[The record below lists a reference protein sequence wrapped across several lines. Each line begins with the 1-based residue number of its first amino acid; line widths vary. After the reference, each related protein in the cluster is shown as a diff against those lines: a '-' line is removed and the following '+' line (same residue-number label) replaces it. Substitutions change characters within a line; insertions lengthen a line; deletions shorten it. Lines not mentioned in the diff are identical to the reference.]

1 MATKPRY
8 QIVKDHILDG
18 IENGRFAVD
27 DRVPSEAQLVDTF
40 GVSRMTAN
48 RALNELSQAGVLV
61 RLVGVGTF
69 VADCRVRGE
78 LMTVRDIAD
87 ELAEKG
93 HAHAMDVLAQ
103 RRVVATT
110 ELAESF
116 ELRPGAE
123 LIQARVRHRRDG
135 EPVLLEDRF
144 VNAALLPEFEFTDL
158 TKVTSYSFL
167 MRRAPLHEVEH
178 AIRAITPPA
187 EVVRVLELAASEPCL
202 AVRRRTWSRNAVVSV
217 VTLYYA
223 GSRYEISG
231 RFKPEQ

>member
-18 IENGRFAVD
+18 IENGSFAVD
-27 DRVPSEAQLVDTF
+27 DRVPSEAQLVDTL

-48 RALNELSQAGVLV
+48 RALNELTQAGVLV

-69 VADCRVRGE
+69 VADRRVHGD
-78 LMTVRDIAD
+78 LLTVRDIAD

-93 HAHAMDVLAQ
+93 HTHTMDVLAQ
-103 RRVVATT
+103 RRVVANAD
-110 ELAESF
+110 LAERF

-123 LIQARVRHRRDG
+123 LIQARIRHRRDG
-135 EPVLLEDRF
+135 VPVLLEDRF
-144 VNAALLPEFEFTDL
+144 VNAAQLPEYEFADL
-158 TKVTSYSFL
+158 SSVTSYCFL
-167 MRRAPLHEVEH
+167 MRRAPLDEVEH
-178 AIRAITPPA
+178 AIRAITPSA
-187 EVVRVLELAASEPCL
+187 EVLRVLELAASEPCL
-202 AVRRRTWSRNAVVSV
+202 AVQRRTWSRNAVVSV